1 MTNSD
6 MKTENWIK
14 LESGIK
20 DTLKGKVIDTY
31 AFNKGLGDGD
41 EESHLI
47 IKFTDGTYICVGV
60 VMDMMDACDY
70 ILDNKYCPEIVDYHS
85 LPCYV
90 NIIGKFHLED
100 YIRQRVEMGIIEP
113 MSNEKVEEL
122 VKAELEDRKNK
133 RYEQYLKLKEDF
145 EGIEN

>member
-1 MTNSD
+1 

-47 IKFTDGTYICVGV
+47 IKFTDGTYICVGMV
-60 VMDMMDACDY
+60 IDMMDACDY
-70 ILDNKYCPEIVDYHS
+70 ILDNKYCPEIVNYHS

-90 NIIGKFHLED
+90 DIVGKFHLEN
-100 YIRQRVEMGIIEP
+100 YIRQRVEMGVIDPMPDEMIEEIVKTE
-113 MSNEKVEEL
+113 MEE
-122 VKAELEDRKNK
+122 RRNK
-133 RYEQYLKLKEDF
+133 RYQKYLELKEEF
-145 EGIEN
+145 EGNN

>member
-1 MTNSD
+1 
-6 MKTENWIK
+6 MKRENWIK
-14 LESGIK
+14 LDSGIQK
-20 DTLKGKVIDTY
+20 TLKGKVIDKY

-60 VMDMMDACDY
+60 VMDTMDACDY

-90 NIIGKFHLED
+90 NIVGRFHLED

-122 VKAELEDRKNK
+122 VNAELEDRKNK
-133 RYEQYLKLKEDF
+133 RYEQYLKLKEEF
-145 EGIEN
+145 EGVEN

>member
-1 MTNSD
+1 
-6 MKTENWIK
+6 MKKENWIK
-14 LESGIK
+14 LDSGSGIQE
-20 DTLKGKVIDTY
+20 TLKGKVVDVY

-60 VMDMMDACDY
+60 VEDDMNGCDY

-90 NIIGKFHLED
+90 DIVGRFHLEN
-100 YIRQRVEMGIIEP
+100 YIRQRVEMGVVEP
-113 MSNEKVEEL
+113 MPDEKVEEI
-122 VKAELEDRKNK
+122 VNIEMEERRNN
-133 RYEQYLKLKEDF
+133 RYCQYLKLKEEF

>member
-1 MTNSD
+1 
-6 MKTENWIK
+6 MKKENWIK
-14 LESGIK
+14 LDSGIQK
-20 DTLKGKVIDTY
+20 TLKGKVVETY

-60 VMDMMDACDY
+60 VMDTMDACDY

-90 NIIGKFHLED
+90 NIVGEFHLED
-100 YIRQRVEMGIIEP
+100 YIRQRVKMGIIEP
-113 MSNEKVEEL
+113 MSNDKVEEL
-122 VKAELEDRKNK
+122 VNAELEDRKNK
-133 RYEQYLKLKEDF
+133 RYKQYLKLKEEF
-145 EGIEN
+145 ENDNK

>member
-1 MTNSD
+1 
-6 MKTENWIK
+6 MKKENWIK
-14 LESGIK
+14 LDSGIQK
-20 DTLKGKVIDTY
+20 TLKGKVIDTY

-60 VMDMMDACDY
+60 VMDTMDACDY

-85 LPCYV
+85 LPCYI
-90 NIIGKFHLED
+90 NIVGEFHLED
-100 YIRQRVEMGIIEP
+100 YIRQRVKMGIIEP

-122 VKAELEDRKNK
+122 VNAELEDRKNK
-133 RYEQYLKLKEDF
+133 RYKQYLKLKEEF
-145 EGIEN
+145 ENDNK

>member
-1 MTNSD
+1 
-6 MKTENWIK
+6 MKKENWIK
-14 LESGIK
+14 LDSGIQK
-20 DTLKGKVIDTY
+20 TLKGKVVEKY

-60 VMDMMDACDY
+60 VMDTMDGCDY

-90 NIIGKFHLED
+90 DIVGKFHLEH
-100 YIRQRVEMGIIEP
+100 YIEQRVKMGVVDAMPDEKIEEIVKTEM
-113 MSNEKVEEL
+113 EE
-122 VKAELEDRKNK
+122 RRNK
-133 RYEQYLKLKEDF
+133 RYKQYLILKEEF
-145 EGIEN
+145 ENDNK

>member
-1 MTNSD
+1 
-6 MKTENWIK
+6 MKKENWIK
-14 LESGIK
+14 LDSGIQK
-20 DTLKGKVIDTY
+20 TLKGKVIDTY

-60 VMDMMDACDY
+60 VMDTMDACDY

-90 NIIGKFHLED
+90 NIVGEFHLED
-100 YIRQRVEMGIIEP
+100 YIRQRVKMGIIEP

-122 VKAELEDRKNK
+122 VNAELEDRRNK
-133 RYEQYLKLKEDF
+133 RYKQYLKLKEEF

>member
-1 MTNSD
+1 
-6 MKTENWIK
+6 MKKENWIK
-14 LESGIK
+14 LDSGIQK
-20 DTLKGKVIDTY
+20 TLKGKVVETY

-60 VMDMMDACDY
+60 VMDTMDACDY

-90 NIIGKFHLED
+90 NIVGEFHLED
-100 YIRQRVEMGIIEP
+100 YIRQRVKMGIIEP

-122 VKAELEDRKNK
+122 VNAELEDRKNK
-133 RYEQYLKLKEDF
+133 RYEQYLKLKEEF
-145 EGIEN
+145 EGDNK

>member
-1 MTNSD
+1 
-6 MKTENWIK
+6 MKKEKWIK
-14 LESGIK
+14 LDSGIQK
-20 DTLKGKVIDTY
+20 TLKGKVVETY

-60 VMDMMDACDY
+60 VMDEMDCCDY

-85 LPCYV
+85 IPCYV
-90 NIIGKFHLED
+90 DIVGGFHLEN

-122 VKAELEDRKNK
+122 VNAELEDRKNK
-133 RYEQYLKLKEDF
+133 RYKQYLKLKEEF
-145 EGIEN
+145 ENDNK

>member
-1 MTNSD
+1 
-6 MKTENWIK
+6 MKKENWIK
-14 LESGIK
+14 LDSGIQK
-20 DTLKGKVIDTY
+20 TLKGKVVETY

-60 VMDMMDACDY
+60 VMDTMDACDY

-90 NIIGKFHLED
+90 DIVGKFHLEH
-100 YIRQRVEMGIIEP
+100 YIEQRVKMGVVDP
-113 MSNEKVEEL
+113 MSDEKIDEIIKIEM
-122 VKAELEDRKNK
+122 EDRRNK
-133 RYEQYLKLKEDF
+133 RYKQYLILKEEF

>member
-1 MTNSD
+1 
-6 MKTENWIK
+6 MKKENWIK
-14 LESGIK
+14 LDSGIQK
-20 DTLKGKVIDTY
+20 TLKGKVVETY

-60 VMDMMDACDY
+60 VMDDMDGCDY
-70 ILDNKYCPEIVDYHS
+70 ILDNKYCPEIADYHS

-90 NIIGKFHLED
+90 NIVGEFHLED
-100 YIRQRVEMGIIEP
+100 YIRQRVKMGIIEP

-122 VKAELEDRKNK
+122 VNAELEDRKNK
-133 RYEQYLKLKEDF
+133 RYEQYLKLKEEF
-145 EGIEN
+145 ENDNK

>member
-1 MTNSD
+1 
-6 MKTENWIK
+6 MKKENWIK
-14 LESGIK
+14 LDSGIQK
-20 DTLKGKVIDTY
+20 TLKGKVIDKY

-60 VMDMMDACDY
+60 VMDTMDACDY
-70 ILDNKYCPEIVDYHS
+70 ILDNKYCPEIADYHS

-90 NIIGKFHLED
+90 NIVGKFHLED

-122 VKAELEDRKNK
+122 VNAELEERKNK
-133 RYEQYLKLKEDF
+133 RYEQYLKLKEEF
-145 EGIEN
+145 ENDNK

>member
-1 MTNSD
+1 
-6 MKTENWIK
+6 MKKENWIK
-14 LESGIK
+14 LDGGIQK
-20 DTLKGKVIDTY
+20 TLKGKVVETY

-60 VMDMMDACDY
+60 VMDTMDACDY
-70 ILDNKYCPEIVDYHS
+70 ILDNKYCPEIVNYHS

-90 NIIGKFHLED
+90 DIVGKFHLEH
-100 YIRQRVEMGIIEP
+100 YIEQRVKMKVVDPIP
-113 MSNEKVEEL
+113 DEKVEEI
-122 VKAELEDRKNK
+122 VKAEMEERRNK
-133 RYEQYLKLKEDF
+133 RYCQYLKLKEEF

>member
-1 MTNSD
+1 
-6 MKTENWIK
+6 MKKENWIK
-14 LESGIK
+14 LDSGIQE
-20 DTLKGKVIDTY
+20 TLKGKVVETY

-60 VMDMMDACDY
+60 VMDEMDCCDY

-90 NIIGKFHLED
+90 DIVGGFHLEN
-100 YIRQRVEMGIIEP
+100 YIRQRVEMDIIEP

-122 VKAELEDRKNK
+122 VNAELEDRKNR
-133 RYEQYLKLKEDF
+133 RYEQYLKLKEEF
-145 EGIEN
+145 ENDNK